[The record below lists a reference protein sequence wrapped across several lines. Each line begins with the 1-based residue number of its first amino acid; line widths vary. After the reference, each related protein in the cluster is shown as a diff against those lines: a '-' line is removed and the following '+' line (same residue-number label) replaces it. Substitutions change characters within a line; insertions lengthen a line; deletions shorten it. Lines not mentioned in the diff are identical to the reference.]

1 MKRAKSVEQYIADA
15 DNWQNELGK
24 LRDILCST
32 KLEEGVKWGAPC
44 YMHDGKNVV
53 GIGAFKSYF
62 GLWFYQGAL
71 LSDKK
76 GVLINAQEGKTKA
89 LRQWRMIKTSY
100 IKPSVIRI
108 YVKEAVGLA
117 AEGRAIGVDRAK
129 PVVVPTELKKGL
141 RTNKKAA
148 ANFKGMRLG
157 LRREYADYISDAKRD
172 ETKQRRIVKILPMI
186 GAGVGL
192 NDKYRQATLLDE

>member
-1 MKRAKSVEQYIADA
+1 MKRAESVEQYIADA
-15 DNWQNELGK
+15 DNWQDELGK
-24 LRDILCST
+24 LRGILRST

-62 GLWFYQGAL
+62 GLLFYQGAL

-89 LRQWRMIKTSY
+89 LRQWRMNRTSD
-100 IKPSVIRI
+100 IKPSVIRS

-117 AEGRAIGVDRAK
+117 TEGRAIGANRAK
-129 PVVVPTELKKGL
+129 PVVVPAELKKAF
-141 RTNKKAA
+141 RANKKAA

-157 LRREYADYISDAKRD
+157 LRREYADYIADAKRD
-172 ETKQRRIVKILPMI
+172 ETKQRRIDKILPMI
-186 GAGVGL
+186 SAGVGL
-192 NDKYRQATLLDE
+192 NDQYR